1 MVSQGKLGQ
10 SPINTVQWKSSKFI
24 KALLKTYKISA
35 HDATARD
42 LMRFRVRDHV
52 SNGKYSK
59 TQNFSCK
66 ATAVKSVIQEAT
78 IYIHNAS

>member
-42 LMRFRVRDHV
+42 LIHV
-52 SNGKYSK
+52 FGCVTMYQMGNTQKYK
-59 TQNFSCK
+59 TFPAKPQP
-66 ATAVKSVIQEAT
+66 
-78 IYIHNAS
+78 